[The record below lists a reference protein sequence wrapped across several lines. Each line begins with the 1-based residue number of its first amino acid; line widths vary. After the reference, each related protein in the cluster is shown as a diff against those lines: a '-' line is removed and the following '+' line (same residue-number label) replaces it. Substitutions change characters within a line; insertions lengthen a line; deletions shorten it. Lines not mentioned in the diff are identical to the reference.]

1 MKKLNITKKQY
12 DESKYFTKKYGAIKF
27 VSESGKHY
35 KTDKGVVLALEGTEA
50 QDPNAQGAEGEAQ
63 KTDESLKDIGNAIK
77 DTVKDGAKKIAAG
90 AKKGAK
96 AVSNFFNGNFRKND
110 TVEISGG
117 EDSDGNPVTLKGVVK
132 DAGKDE
138 VTIGISR
145 EAAESDDGDA
155 TEVGEEVTRGELTDI
170 LKDVVAEVEK
180 VCDAQDI
187 SFEEVAGVEKPE
199 GESDEEADKDEVV
212 ATKEEVAEVLS
223 GVIDTVEKVAD
234 ENDIELPEED
244 DEDDDK
250 SDDDKARDGELEITD
265 EGCDCGKKDC
275 PECNPDGV
283 KGECGSACECGD
295 KKSKF
300 MEARKA
306 RAKLVR
312 EAIARRARARKVLES
327 IRRRRA
333 AKKVLESI
341 RRKRVAKKVLES
353 IRRRRAM
360 KKVMEARKARVLAER
375 KNSKVM
381 ESVRARRA
389 ERMRRLAK

>member
-12 DESKYFTKKYGAIKF
+12 EESKYFNKKYGSLKF
-27 VSESGKHY
+27 VSESGKLF
-35 KTDKGVVLALEGTEA
+35 KTDKGVVLALEGTENQPA
-50 QDPNAQGAEGEAQ
+50 EGDDAQGADGGTQ
-63 KTDESLKDIGNAIK
+63 QDESLKDIGNAIK
-77 DTVKDGAKKIAAG
+77 DTAKELGSKAKAG
-90 AKKGAK
+90 LKKGAK
-96 AVSNFFNGNFRKND
+96 AVANAFKGNFRKND

-132 DAGKDE
+132 DAGKNE

-180 VCDAQDI
+180 VCNSQDI
-187 SFEEVAGVEKPE
+187 SFEEVVGIEPE
-199 GESDEEADKDEVV
+199 GEADEEADKDEVI
-212 ATKEEVAEVLS
+212 ATKDDVADALQ

-234 ENDIELPEED
+234 ANDIELPQDEED
-244 DEDDDK
+244 DDGEGAGDDD
-250 SDDDKARDGELEITD
+250 DTGVTVD

-275 PECNPDGV
+275 PECGKKAD
-283 KGECGSACECGD
+283 ECGGQACECGG
-295 KKSKF
+295 KEKM

-312 EAIARRARARKVLES
+312 EAVLRRARARKVRESIERRRKARKVMES

-341 RRKRVAKKVLES
+341 RKRHAT
-353 IRRRRAM
+353 
-360 KKVMEARKARVLAER
+360 KKVMESTKKTGIKKLNSVKKVAESRKI
-375 KNSKVM
+375 
-381 ESVRARRA
+381 RARSA
-389 ERMRRLAK
+389 GLKK